1 MGPAG
6 EDAKVVSLGRARGFR
21 MSGER
26 RRWIAG
32 AVVTTALALT
42 GCEGAGAGCSC
53 ATAGSIV
60 AQPALRSAIKG
71 AAADP
76 PCTAIVQPG
85 ADGGVNVF
93 VDVVQTISTPTG
105 SCAIR
110 EVLADG
116 TVLTAE
122 FSFAANG
129 GSGCCSGATK
139 PTGPAPAFTLPD
151 GGAS

>member
-1 MGPAG
+1 LLGG
-6 EDAKVVSLGRARGFR
+6 RWSVLSLVVVA
-21 MSGER
+21 
-26 RRWIAG
+26 
-32 AVVTTALALT
+32 AVTLT
-42 GCEGAGAGCSC
+42 GCEGAGTGCSC
-53 ATAGSIV
+53 ATAGALV
-60 AQPALRSAIKG
+60 AQPTLGSAIVG
-71 AAADP
+71 AAAAP
-76 PCTAIVQPG
+76 PCTAIIQAS

-93 VDVVQTISTPTG
+93 VEVAQTIGTPTG

-122 FSFAANG
+122 FSFVANG

-139 PTGPAPAFTLPD
+139 ASGPAPAFTRAD